1 MSTVLHCH
9 SHPACARAERELPLK
24 CVVYL
29 LTPNL
34 WLRRAL
40 VFWHCGICVMR
51 SKPEGMRRAS
61 RLSSASERSALRR
74 DARLLPGQ

>member
-1 MSTVLHCH
+1 MPCPKFYWWGGLWRLNRLMSTVLHCH
-9 SHPACARAERELPLK
+9 SYSACARAERELPLT

-40 VFWHCGICVMR
+40 VFWHTNGGPSTRVIG
-51 SKPEGMRRAS
+51 SLE
-61 RLSSASERSALRR
+61 
-74 DARLLPGQ
+74 